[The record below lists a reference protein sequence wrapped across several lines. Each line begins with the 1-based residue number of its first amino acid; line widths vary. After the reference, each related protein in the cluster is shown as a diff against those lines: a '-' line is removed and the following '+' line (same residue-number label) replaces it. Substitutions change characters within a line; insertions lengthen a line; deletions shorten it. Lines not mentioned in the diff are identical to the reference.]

1 MHRNP
6 ISKNAFQRP
15 YKKSIIISTDIVT
28 FQMITKKAG
37 LPINNPA
44 FLIYVIVLQ
53 TIHFNGVRT

>member
-44 FLIYVIVLQ
+44 F
-53 TIHFNGVRT
+53 